1 MKIFCLGSSLA
12 LIGAQGSETSVNT
25 INLERRYKQLMTQIN
40 FYDPD
45 FDPRK
50 YWGYGCNCFGLGD
63 RPMSEGLNN
72 IAVDE
77 LDESCK
83 KYKECLK
90 CATMEHGDEC
100 IPEFKSY
107 RFLPEQGQIQC
118 KNKAGTC
125 ERALCECDNLLA
137 RSHTIAAEQWDI
149 QYHTF
154 YGGWTYTEEACNH
167 RPKSATQTKTLQ
179 KGCCNNAKKTTH
191 YSLFSTNRQECC
203 SNGEVANIG
212 MC

>member
-1 MKIFCLGSSLA
+1 VFKQEAKSVLREIFVEATYKLRIIFSKLATMKIFCLGSSFA
-12 LIGAQGSETSVNT
+12 LISAQGSETLVNT

-72 IAVDE
+72 MAVDE

-90 CATMEHGDEC
+90 CATMEHGDQC

-118 KNKAGTC
+118 KNKSGTC
-125 ERALCECDNLLA
+125 ERALCECDNLLG
-137 RSHTIAAEQWDI
+137 TGD
-149 QYHTF
+149 
-154 YGGWTYTEEACNH
+154 
-167 RPKSATQTKTLQ
+167 
-179 KGCCNNAKKTTH
+179 
-191 YSLFSTNRQECC
+191 
-203 SNGEVANIG
+203 
-212 MC
+212 